1 MKAIVNDD
9 NGALL
14 LSDLTFNA
22 CESKVGTVEV
32 ADVGIEEVEEGVVK
46 KALTVLH
53 LT

>member
-22 CESKVGTVEV
+22 CESKYSTPAQAYEACVDKVSNES
-32 ADVGIEEVEEGVVK
+32 K
-46 KALTVLH
+46 
-53 LT
+53 